1 MAGSDQASGRRPFSG
16 RTVGR
21 TSLPDH
27 TFARRSF
34 LAAGLGTALT
44 LGVAPH
50 ARAARGRS
58 VFGRYGSPSARL
70 TEQTLYV
77 DAAGTGDFTTVQ
89 AAVTAASGSG
99 YTLVIAP
106 GVYRETVAVSVART
120 EMTWIGASGNARDV
134 VVVYDNA
141 AGTPKPG
148 GGTHGT
154 TGSATTL
161 VQAGGFTARDIT
173 FANDWLRADHPEITG
188 TQAVAIK
195 VQGDRSAF
203 LRCRFLGHQDT
214 LYADSMALGT
224 FARQYFRDCY
234 AEGDVDFVFG
244 RATAVFERC
253 HFHTLTRTDLGS
265 APYGFVFAP
274 STAGANPRG
283 CLVTGGRVTSEAPD
297 AYYKLARPWVP
308 SSDPTARPMLTVRET
323 RLGAGIDAVAPYT
336 NMSSGFPW
344 QDQRFAEYRNTG
356 PGAVVSV
363 PQNRPQLTPADAAS
377 ATREAYL
384 GDWAPWKGC

>member
-1 MAGSDQASGRRPFSG
+1 MTDRATALS
-16 RTVGR
+16 
-21 TSLPDH
+21 
-27 TFARRSF
+27 RRSF
-34 LAAGLGTALT
+34 VLASAGAALALGTA
-44 LGVAPH
+44 APAH
-50 ARAARGRS
+50 ASRGRS
-58 VFGRYGSPSARL
+58 PFGRYGSPAARL
-70 TEQTLYV
+70 DERTLYV
-77 DAAGTGDFTTVQ
+77 HAGGAGDFTTVQ
-89 AAVTAASGSG
+89 AAVTAAGGTSQAFSTGG
-99 YTLVIAP
+99 GTGHTLVVAP
-106 GVYRETVAVSVART
+106 GVYRETVAVSTARKD
-120 EMTWIGASGNARDV
+120 MTWIGASGDARDV
-134 VVVYDNA
+134 TVVYDNA

-148 GGTHGT
+148 GGTYGT

-161 VQAGGFTARDIT
+161 VQGKGFTARDIT
-173 FANDWLRADHPEITG
+173 FANDWLRADHPEISG
-188 TQAVAIK
+188 TQAVALK

-203 LRCRFLGHQDT
+203 VRCRFLGHQDT

-253 HFHTLTRTDLGS
+253 HFHTLTRTDLAS

-283 CLVTGGRVTSEAPD
+283 CLVTRSRITSGAPD
-297 AYYKLARPWVP
+297 AHYKLARPWVP
-308 SSDPTARPMLTVRET
+308 SSDTTARPMLTVRET
-323 RLGAGIDAVAPYT
+323 HLGAGIDAPAPYT

-356 PGAVVSV
+356 PGARITV
-363 PQNRPQLTPADAAS
+363 PENRPQLTAEEAA
-377 ATREAYL
+377 AHTREAYL

>member
-1 MAGSDQASGRRPFSG
+1 MDTPV
-16 RTVGR
+16 VG
-21 TSLPDH
+21 
-27 TFARRSF
+27 RRSF
-34 LAAGLGTALT
+34 VVASVGAALALGADGNAHAG
-44 LGVAPH
+44 
-50 ARAARGRS
+50 GRS
-58 VFGRYGSPSARL
+58 PFGRSPFGRYGSPSARP
-70 TEQTLYV
+70 TERTLYV
-77 DAAGTGDFTTVQ
+77 HPGGLGDHTTVQ
-89 AAVTAASGSG
+89 AAVTAAAGSG

-106 GVYRETVAVSVART
+106 GTYRETVAVSAAST
-120 EMTWIGASGNARDV
+120 EMTWIGASGDARDV

-148 GGTHGT
+148 GGTYGT

-161 VQAGGFTARDIT
+161 VQADGFTARDIT
-173 FANDWLRADHPEITG
+173 FANDWLRAEHPGITG

-203 LRCRFLGHQDT
+203 ERCRFLGHQDT

-224 FARQYFRDCY
+224 YSRQYFRDCY

-253 HFHTLTRTDLGS
+253 HFRTLIRTDLTG

-274 STAGANPRG
+274 STAVANPRG
-283 CLVTGGRVTSEAPD
+283 YLVTGSRVTSEAPD
-297 AYYKLARPWVP
+297 GYYKLARPWVP
-308 SSDPTARPMLTVRET
+308 SSDTTARPMLTVRET

-336 NMSSGFPW
+336 TMSSGYPW

-356 PGAVVSV
+356 PGAVISV
-363 PQNRPQLTPADAAS
+363 PENRPQLGS
-377 ATREAYL
+377 AEAESHTRETYL
-384 GDWAPWKGC
+384 GDWRPYECP

>member
-1 MAGSDQASGRRPFSG
+1 MAGRPPAPS
-16 RTVGR
+16 
-21 TSLPDH
+21 
-27 TFARRSF
+27 RRSF
-34 LAAGLGTALT
+34 VAAGFGTALA
-44 LGVAPH
+44 LAVAPR
-50 ARAARGRS
+50 AQAAQAAQAAADRAARGRR
-58 VFGRYGSPSARL
+58 VFGRYGSPAARL
-70 TEQTLYV
+70 DALTLYG
-77 DAAGTGDFTTVQ
+77 DAGGAGDFTTVQ

-99 YTLVIAP
+99 YTLVVAP
-106 GVYRETVAVSVART
+106 GVYRETVAVTAART
-120 EMTWIGASGNARDV
+120 EMTWIGASGDARDV

-148 GGTHGT
+148 GGTYGT

-161 VQAGGFTARDIT
+161 VQGAGFTARDIT
-173 FANDWLRADHPEITG
+173 FANDWLRADHPGVTG

-203 LRCRFLGHQDT
+203 FRCRFLGHQDT
-214 LYADSMALGT
+214 LYADSMALGA

-244 RATAVFERC
+244 RATAVFEHCR
-253 HFHTLTRTDLGS
+253 FHTLTRTDLSS

-283 CLVTGGRVTSEAPD
+283 YLVTRSRITSEAPD

-308 SSDPTARPMLTVRET
+308 SSDTTARPMLTVRET

-336 NMSSGFPW
+336 DMSAGFPW

-356 PGAVVSV
+356 PGAVVPV
-363 PQNRPQLTPADAAS
+363 PENRPQLTAAEAAS

-384 GDWAPWKGC
+384 GDWTPWERC